1 MIICYITCKDDSEAE
16 RISKALIE
24 KKLIACANYFPI
36 KSLYR
41 WKEELAREK
50 EVVLLAKSLQK
61 NFAAIQKEV
70 RALHSYEV
78 PCILKLNVEAN
89 NEYEDWVKGQL
100 K

>member
-1 MIICYITCKDDSEAE
+1 MIILYITCKDEAEAE
-16 RISKALIE
+16 RISRELVE

-41 WKEELAREK
+41 WKGELAGEK
-50 EVVLLAKSLQK
+50 EVVLLAKSLER

-89 NEYEDWVKGQL
+89 EEYENWVNEQL